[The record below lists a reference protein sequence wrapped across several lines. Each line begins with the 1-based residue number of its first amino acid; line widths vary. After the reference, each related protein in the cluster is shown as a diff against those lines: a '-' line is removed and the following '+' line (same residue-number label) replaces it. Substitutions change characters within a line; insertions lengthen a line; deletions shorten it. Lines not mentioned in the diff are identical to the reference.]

1 MADHLSLCSDNMKD
15 SRSTNES
22 PTDLCD
28 ESNQEI
34 KDELEPGFVE
44 ERFRVDRKKLEQ
56 MLQGKLLK
64 LHTSGKS
71 TRHSEEYIFIFL
83 VVDTCECV
91 VFSS

>member
-1 MADHLSLCSDNMKD
+1 MKD

-71 TRHSEEYIFIFL
+71 TRHSEEYIFIF
-83 VVDTCECV
+83 
-91 VFSS
+91 FSCCRTADESLTTFSVATF